1 MYLSVLIVTWNNQ
14 DHIASCVSSVQKQDQ
29 SLSAEVIV
37 VDNASEDKTREIIS
51 RDFPAVQV
59 IHKVENLGFTRAG
72 NRGLAECRGQFI
84 LLLNPDTEVMPG
96 SLSRMVQYMEA
107 HSHVGALGPQLLY
120 PDGRVQ
126 QSCRQFPT
134 YSLML
139 WEFSGLRILFPKS
152 RIFGDWRMGHFD
164 HCQLRSVD
172 QPMGAC
178 LLVRKSALEEI
189 GVLDEQFKMFFSDV
203 DLCRRLKDGGWEII
217 FLPTAQ
223 VIHDMGSSIQRA
235 RGRMLVA
242 SHGDCYRYFKKYRGG
257 PLDYLFSWMLGLG
270 LLLALP
276 IRALGARLR
285 SALFTVCW

>member
-1 MYLSVLIVTWNNQ
+1 
-14 DHIASCVSSVQKQDQ
+14 
-29 SLSAEVIV
+29 
-37 VDNASEDKTREIIS
+37 
-51 RDFPAVQV
+51 
-59 IHKVENLGFTRAG
+59 
-72 NRGLAECRGQFI
+72 
-84 LLLNPDTEVMPG
+84 
-96 SLSRMVQYMEA
+96 
-107 HSHVGALGPQLLY
+107 
-120 PDGRVQ
+120 
-126 QSCRQFPT
+126 
-134 YSLML
+134 
-139 WEFSGLRILFPKS
+139 
-152 RIFGDWRMGHFD
+152 MGHFD
-164 HCQLRSVD
+164 HRHLRSVD

-178 LLVRKSALEEI
+178 FLVRKSALEEI